1 MLAKFRSPRSRPI
14 GDEQGSMALSL
25 AAGARAAFAA
35 NDASKAALGVADKV
49 GCVGAAA
56 VDNISEDNVQFPA

>member
-1 MLAKFRSPRSRPI
+1 
-14 GDEQGSMALSL
+14 MALSL
-25 AAGARAAFAA
+25 AAGARATFAA

-49 GCVGAAA
+49 GCVGATA